1 MIEKNRTLGWS
12 FGAMYCSIAFP
23 QAINITI
30 KDPKEV
36 AAMRQKTRKQLPLA
50 ESTPDH
56 PKAEELA
63 VISQI
68 LDRNPIIYDRAQQDL
83 TKRVNSPEKGAKGMT
98 AEQVVRAAIIKQ
110 TEGFSYKQLAFH
122 IQDSRCYMKFC
133 KVGFAD
139 KPWKKSGLQRN
150 IKALRP
156 ETWEFINQTIL
167 ADARQN
173 NIEDGRQVRIDCT
186 VTGSNIHEPTDSSLL
201 WDCVRVL
208 NRLMGKACEALPG
221 LNFPYHDHCRR
232 AKRRSLAVLNAKD
245 KKGREKAYKD
255 LLTVTGKTIN
265 YAKGAVEEL
274 KRFRPTDLLGAAVAI
289 GVKKELDEYISLAGR
304 VTDQTERRVIKG
316 EQVPSEE
323 KVFSIFEPHTDII
336 IKDRRDIH
344 YGHKVC
350 LTGGK
355 SNLILD
361 CVILEGNPA
370 DSTLSDVMLDRQ
382 EKIYGHYPKQAA
394 FDGGFASRA
403 NLETAKG
410 KGVEE
415 VCFAKG
421 RGLDAK
427 DMCSSHDIF
436 KKLRNF
442 RAGIESGISWLKRC
456 FGLWRCLWKGFKAFK
471 SYIWSA
477 AVSANLLTLARAE
490 LA

>member
-1 MIEKNRTLGWS
+1 
-12 FGAMYCSIAFP
+12 
-23 QAINITI
+23 
-30 KDPKEV
+30 
-36 AAMRQKTRKQLPLA
+36 MRQETRKQLPLA

-63 VISQI
+63 AISQI
-68 LDRNPIIYDRAQQDL
+68 LDRNPIIYERALQDL
-83 TKRVNSPEKGAKGMT
+83 TTGVKNPEKGAKGMT

-110 TEGFSYKQLAFH
+110 MEGFSYKELAFH

-133 KVGFAD
+133 KVSLAD
-139 KPWKKSGLQRN
+139 KPWKKSRLQRN

-156 ETWEFINQTIL
+156 ETWEFINQTVL
-167 ADARQN
+167 TDARQN
-173 NIEDGRQVRIDCT
+173 NIEDGSQVRIDCT

-201 WDCVRVL
+201 WDSVRVL
-208 NRLMGKACEALPG
+208 NRLMVKAQETLPG
-221 LNFPYHDHCRR
+221 LNFPYRNHTRR
-232 AKRRSLAVLNAKD
+232 AKRRSLAVLNAKT
-245 KKGREKAYKD
+245 KKSRQKAYKD
-255 LLTVTGKTIN
+255 LLTVTRKTIN
-265 YAKGAVEEL
+265 YAKAAVAEL
-274 KRFRPTDLLGAAVAI
+274 QRFRPIDLLGAAMAI
-289 GVKKELDEYISLAGR
+289 GLKMELDEYVSLAGR
-304 VTDQTERRVIKG
+304 VVDQTERRVING
-316 EQVPSEE
+316 EQVPAKE
-323 KVFSIFEPHTDII
+323 KVFSLFEPHTDII

-370 DSTLSDVMLDRQ
+370 DTTLSDTMLDRQ
-382 EKIYGHYPKQAA
+382 EKIYGRYPKQAA

-403 NLETAKG
+403 NLEKAKG

-421 RGLDAK
+421 KGMDVK

-436 KKLRNF
+436 KKLRDF

-456 FGLWRCLWKGFKAFK
+456 FGFWRCLWKGFKSFK
-471 SYIWSA
+471 SYVWSA
-477 AVSANLLTLARAE
+477 VVSANLLTMARKQLA
-490 LA
+490 